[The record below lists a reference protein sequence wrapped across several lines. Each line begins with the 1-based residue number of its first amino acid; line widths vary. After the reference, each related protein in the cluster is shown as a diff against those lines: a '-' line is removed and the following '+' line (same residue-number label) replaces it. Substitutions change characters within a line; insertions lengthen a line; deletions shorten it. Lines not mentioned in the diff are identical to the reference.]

1 MSKRLIL
8 SQPATGPPDFVQVIV
23 WSTMNASFIVDGI
36 VPIIPTPFN
45 DQDGLDPEGYSSLIE
60 FAIRGRASS
69 VCLPAYASEYYKLS
83 ETERLEAVRW
93 AVHYASGRI
102 PVIAQVN
109 AVSLRQA
116 IDAAKQAEALGA
128 SALNTAVPRIFATS
142 EDDLLRYFERLLSST
157 SLPYLIQDF
166 NPGGAS
172 VSPAFLAR
180 LKNSCPNLKYVKLEE
195 PLLAGKVRAIL
206 EATNAQVGVLEGWG
220 GMHTL
225 ELAPLGTSG
234 VMPSLGL
241 CDFPD
246 RVFRLAKAGKQAEA
260 YPIFSAI
267 LPQIVFSLQNP
278 ELYHHCEK
286 RLLAARGVS
295 IGPHVRDLRRSLSA
309 HEEAYID
316 FLNARILDAAGRY
329 LH

>member
-8 SQPATGPPDFVQVIV
+8 SQPDPCPPDFVEVIV
-23 WSTMNASFIVDGI
+23 WSTMSAAFVIDGI

-45 DQDGLDPEGYSSLIE
+45 DHDALDPEGYAPLIE
-60 FAIRGRASS
+60 FAIHSRASAI
-69 VCLPAYASEYYKLS
+69 CLPAYASEFYKLS
-83 ETERLEAVRW
+83 ETERLETVRW
-93 AVHYASGRI
+93 AVHYANRRI

-109 AVSLRQA
+109 ATSLRQA
-116 IDAAKQAEALGA
+116 IDGAKHAEALGS

-142 EDDLLRYFERLLSST
+142 EDDLLRYFEGLLSST
-157 SLPYLIQDF
+157 SLPYVIQDF

-172 VSPAFLAR
+172 VSPGFLAR
-180 LKNSCPNLKYVKLEE
+180 LKNVCPNLKYVKLEE
-195 PLLAGKVRAIL
+195 PLLAAKVRAIL
-206 EATNAQVGVLEGWG
+206 EATNGRVGVLEGWG

-241 CDFPD
+241 CDFLD
-246 RVFRLAKAGKQAEA
+246 RVYRLAKTGKQAEA

-267 LPQIVFSLQNP
+267 LPQIVFSLQNL

-286 RLLAARGVS
+286 RLLAARGVP
-295 IGPHVRDLRRSLSA
+295 IGPRVRDLQRSLSA

-316 FLNARILDAAGRY
+316 FLNARVLDAAGRY